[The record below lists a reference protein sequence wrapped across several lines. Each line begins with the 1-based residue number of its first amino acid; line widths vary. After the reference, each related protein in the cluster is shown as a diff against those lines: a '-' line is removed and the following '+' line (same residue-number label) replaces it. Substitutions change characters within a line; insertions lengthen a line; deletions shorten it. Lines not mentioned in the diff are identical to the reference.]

1 MRRRKS
7 RQNRHGR
14 KPEDIRRAPARGH
27 RCGQRR
33 ENAALAIIPAALLC
47 NEPCTIEN
55 LPQVSD
61 TFGAESILRELGA
74 KVELNGSTMT
84 IDPRGVNSTFVP
96 EAHARRLRA
105 SYYFVGTLLAC
116 FGKAEEQYV

>member
-1 MRRRKS
+1 MAEKLRIY
-7 RQNRHGR
+7 G
-14 KPEDIRRAPARGH
+14 GH
-27 RCGQRR
+27 RLEGTVVVNGGK
-33 ENAALAIIPAALLC
+33 NAALAIIPAALLC

-61 TFGAESILRELGA
+61 TFALESILRELGA

-96 EAHARRLRA
+96 AAHARRLRA
-105 SYYFVGTLLAC
+105 SY
-116 FGKAEEQYV
+116 